1 MDKDRIKGK
10 MDDIKGRVKRQAG
23 EWTDDSK
30 LQAEGTGDQIKGKA
44 EQAMGKVK
52 DAARDT
58 SKSAQDELDRMRG
71 RADRHAEE
79 RQEKRMDDKDLNRK
93 AA

>member
-23 EWTDDSK
+23 EWTDNEK
-30 LQAEGTGDQIKGKA
+30 LQGEGAADQLKGKTENLA
-44 EQAMGKVK
+44 GRAK
-52 DAARDT
+52 DAGRDVMNR
-58 SKSAQDELDRMRG
+58 AQDEVDRLRG
-71 RADRHAEE
+71 RKDREAESHE
-79 RQEKRMDDKDLNRK
+79 HEEPKNKR